1 MEAAPKGL
9 RKALLSQPQ
18 LKEFSPL
25 ATVPFRSWKLRIPGK
40 YFLSEDGASE
50 DKKLFPL
57 SRFRHTC
64 LKKKKSQNIIFYNSK
79 YIVSEI
85 DFSRPSGNLSQAQ
98 NIFPQGTGLQ
108 MNYWNL
114 SLPIFLRFPGSSN
127 GK

>member
-25 ATVPFRSWKLRIPGK
+25 ATVPFRSWRLRIPGK

-64 LKKKKSQNIIFYNSK
+64 LKKKISK
-79 YIVSEI
+79 C
-85 DFSRPSGNLSQAQ
+85 N
-98 NIFPQGTGLQ
+98 
-108 MNYWNL
+108 
-114 SLPIFLRFPGSSN
+114 FL
-127 GK
+127 